1 MMLQALVGVLFLAG
15 CHTVT
20 TDKDYAQYVNPFIG
34 TGGHGHTYPGAIVP
48 HGMIHPSPDTRI
60 YGWDA
65 SAGYYYSDSTIN
77 GFSHTHLSG
86 TGCSDFGDVLLM
98 PTVGEQRL
106 NGYVEGEQAL
116 PYASI
121 FSHKREEAS
130 PGYYSVFLDR
140 YGVKAELTATS
151 RAALHRYTFPES
163 EEAGFILDLD
173 YCIQFL
179 NQRNRKLELEQVNDS
194 TLRGYKYTSGWAWKQ
209 DVYFEAVF
217 SKPFTTCTLLQEEVL
232 SKDGKNMP
240 GVCKALLKFQTR
252 KDEQVMVKVALSA
265 VDADGAH
272 RNLEEIDGWDFEGT
286 RQKARQAWNRYLSK
300 IDVETKDE
308 KQKRIFYTAL
318 YHTAVS
324 PALFTDADG
333 RYRSMDRSIRQTET
347 ERPMY
352 TIFSL
357 WDTYRAVHPLL
368 TIIDPEQN
376 SLYIQTLLRQYQE
389 GGILP
394 MWELAGNYT
403 GTMIGYHAVPVIV
416 DAYMKGDRGFDAQ
429 LALKACMRSAEYD
442 TIAPIA
448 TTDYLKYNALMPVS
462 KYYKNER
469 GYVPC
474 DVEMESV
481 AKGLEYAYDDWCIG
495 VLAEALGDTA
505 THRVYAERAQYYR
518 NYYDASTGYM
528 RGKDL
533 QGQWRTPFNPNAS
546 NHRADDYCEGNA
558 WQWTWS
564 VQHDVWGLAEL
575 MGGREAM
582 LARLDTLFTTDAELE
597 GEQVSAD
604 ISGLIGQYAHGNEP
618 SHHIIY
624 MYNTLGEPWKAQAL
638 VDSVLHTLY
647 QDMPDGLSGNEDCGQ
662 MSAWYVLNAMGF
674 YQPCPGRP
682 EYSIGR
688 PLFDAVTIGLPGGK
702 SFRITTVN
710 NSARNKYIRSVTLNG
725 APLTTPFF
733 SHADVMRGGT
743 LEICMTDEP
752 TDWGATQ
759 GDVEREKDNILHQ

>member
-1 MMLQALVGVLFLAG
+1 MQIDKKTILPVVVGLLFLVG

-20 TDKDYAQYVNPFIG
+20 VDKDYTQYVNPFIG

-48 HGMIHPSPDTRI
+48 NGMIHPSPDTRI

-65 SAGYYYSDSTIN
+65 SAGYYYADTTIN

-98 PTVGEQRL
+98 PTVGEQQWTGR
-106 NGYVEGEQAL
+106 VEGSQTL
-116 PYASI
+116 PYASS
-121 FSHKREEAS
+121 FSHEHEKAS

-151 RAALHRYTFPES
+151 RVALHRYTFPKS
-163 EEAGFILDLD
+163 EDAGFILDLD

-179 NQRNRKLELEQVNDS
+179 NQRNRELKLEQVNDS
-194 TLRGYKYTSGWAWKQ
+194 TLRGYKHTSGWAWKQ

-217 SKPFTTCTLLQEEVL
+217 SKPFTCTLVKENAL
-232 SKDGKNMP
+232 SKVGREIP
-240 GVCKALLKFQTR
+240 HVCKALLKFQTQ

-272 RNLEEIDGWDFEGT
+272 GNLKEIVGWDFDGIRE
-286 RQKARQAWNRYLSK
+286 KAQQAWNRYLSK
-300 IDVETKDE
+300 IDIETKDE

-318 YHTAVS
+318 YHTAIS
-324 PALFTDADG
+324 PALFTDVDG
-333 RYRSMDRSIRQTET
+333 RYRSMDRSIRQADTT
-347 ERPMY
+347 RPMY

-357 WDTYRAVHPLL
+357 WDTYRALHPLL

-376 SLYIQTLLRQYQE
+376 SLYIHTLLRQYQE

-416 DAYMKGDRGFDAQ
+416 DAYMKGDRSFDAQ

-442 TIAPIA
+442 TVAPIA
-448 TTDYLKYNALMPVS
+448 TTTYLMHNALMPRS

-474 DVEMESV
+474 DVEVESV
-481 AKGLEYAYDDWCIG
+481 AKGLEYAYDDWCIS

-505 THRVYAERAQYYR
+505 TQRVYAERAQYYR
-518 NYYDASTGYM
+518 NYYDSSTGYM

-533 QGQWRTPFNPNAS
+533 EGKWRTPFNPNAS

-564 VQHDVWGLAEL
+564 VQHDVLGLADL

-582 LARLDTLFTTDAELE
+582 LARLDTLFTTDAKLE
-597 GEQVSAD
+597 GEQISAD

-624 MYNTLGEPWKAQAL
+624 MYNILGEPWKAQEL
-638 VDSVLHTLY
+638 LDNVLHTQY

-662 MSAWYVLNAMGF
+662 MSAWYVMNAMGF

-688 PLFDAVTIGLPGGK
+688 PLFDAVTIRLPEGK
-702 SFRITTVN
+702 MFHISVMN
-710 NSARNKYIRSVTLNG
+710 NSPQNKYIREVTLNG
-725 APLTTPFF
+725 TPLKSPFF
-733 SHADVMRGGT
+733 SHKDLMNGGT
-743 LEICMTDEP
+743 LEVTLTDKP
-752 TDWGATQ
+752 TQWGT
-759 GDVEREKDNILHQ
+759 GL